1 MKGKLF
7 FKLGVLSAI
16 LSLLL
21 VVPVLG
27 QTNVE
32 LGKQL
37 KEYKAKTY
45 KELKINPSQAKKLL
59 AVEDKYS
66 DMRAEIV
73 ANTKKNWDALKAA
86 VSAAKP
92 NDAKV
97 KAAIK
102 AYLDAQTKLFSSFRK
117 ELDEELAQMSPIQQG
132 KYLLAMELWRQ
143 KCMPKVCIPITK

>member
-1 MKGKLF
+1 M
-7 FKLGVLSAI
+7 
-16 LSLLL
+16 
-21 VVPVLG
+21 
-27 QTNVE
+27 
-32 LGKQL
+32 
-37 KEYKAKTY
+37 
-45 KELKINPSQAKKLL
+45 
-59 AVEDKYS
+59 EDKYS